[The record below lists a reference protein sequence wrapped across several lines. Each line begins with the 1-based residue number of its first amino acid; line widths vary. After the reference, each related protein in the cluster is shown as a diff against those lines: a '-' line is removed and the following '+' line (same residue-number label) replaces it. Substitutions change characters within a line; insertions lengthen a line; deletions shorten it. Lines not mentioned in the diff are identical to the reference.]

1 MQVSEHSSYAGILKR
16 SAIGAALIIGLAG
29 GTVGTAMLPSVS
41 AQDSS
46 TGTVAQATT
55 DMSIADVVEQANP
68 AVVTITNLQNQVNP
82 FSGQSTSDTP
92 VAVGSGSGFIIS
104 ADGYVVTNYH
114 VTDGGSE
121 FEVRFLDGTT
131 VPATFVGG
139 DQLQDVAVLQLDLS
153 DGQTV
158 PGVVTLGD
166 SAELRAGETVIAIGS
181 PYGELTNSATTG
193 IVNATNRS
201 LDTGSGY
208 SLPNLIQ
215 HDAEIYPGNS
225 GGPLLN
231 ADGEVIGINVAK
243 ATYTNG
249 MSSTDSIGFA
259 ISIDAVK
266 DIVDQVI
273 DTGVYERA
281 YLGVQAQAVASYQNR
296 NQIAGQQIV
305 AVVENSPAAE
315 AGLQEGDVVTAVDG
329 VTIDEN
335 NYFVNLVVLDHQPG
349 DTVTLTVDRNGQEL
363 SIEVTL
369 GVRPA
374 DLDA

>member
-1 MQVSEHSSYAGILKR
+1 M
-16 SAIGAALIIGLAG
+16 
-29 GTVGTAMLPSVS
+29 
-41 AQDSS
+41 
-46 TGTVAQATT
+46 
-55 DMSIADVVEQANP
+55 
-68 AVVTITNLQNQVNP
+68 
-82 FSGQSTSDTP
+82 
-92 VAVGSGSGFIIS
+92 
-104 ADGYVVTNYH
+104 
-114 VTDGGSE
+114 
-121 FEVRFLDGTT
+121 
-131 VPATFVGG
+131 
-139 DQLQDVAVLQLDLS
+139 
-153 DGQTV
+153 
-158 PGVVTLGD
+158 
-166 SAELRAGETVIAIGS
+166 
-181 PYGELTNSATTG
+181 
-193 IVNATNRS
+193 
-201 LDTGSGY
+201 
-208 SLPNLIQ
+208 
-215 HDAEIYPGNS
+215 
-225 GGPLLN
+225 
-231 ADGEVIGINVAK
+231 IGINVAK

-349 DTVTLTVDRNGQEL
+349 DTVTLTVERNGQEL